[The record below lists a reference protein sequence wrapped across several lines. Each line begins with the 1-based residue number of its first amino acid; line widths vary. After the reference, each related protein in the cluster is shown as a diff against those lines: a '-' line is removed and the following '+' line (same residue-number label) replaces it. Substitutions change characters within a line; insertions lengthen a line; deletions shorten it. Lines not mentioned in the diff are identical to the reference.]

1 MEQFLLLCLSYI
13 SAVLLFLFGCVV
25 AASWIAGCLFMLNNH
40 HIMFGVLAF
49 VLPPIAIA
57 YTLYVLVQERAAE
70 RRYHQLNRS

>member
-1 MEQFLLLCLSYI
+1 MEQLLLLCLSYI
-13 SAVLLFLFGCVV
+13 SAVLLFLYGCVV
-25 AASWIAGCLFMLNNH
+25 AASWIAGCMFILNKH
-40 HIMFGVLAF
+40 HIMLGVLAF

>member
-1 MEQFLLLCLSYI
+1 MEQLLLLGFSCI
-13 SAVLLFLFGCVV
+13 SVMLLFLFGCVV
-25 AASWIAGCLFMLNNH
+25 AASWIAGCMFMLNKH
-40 HIMFGVLAF
+40 HIMLGVLAF